1 LDINDNDE
9 ISETEEVT
17 EREKLTEFQYDVK
30 NEEEDRAFRVFQK
43 KYVYKHNIKITVAF
57 GVVAALFG
65 VSIIRYPDG
74 YLNWVLMFICLFM
87 IFTTWYNMVAV
98 RKRLVAALKNLEDDR
113 YIFKLFDDGF
123 SIETIIS
130 EEERDDEEFVPI
142 PPKEVK
148 FGEEGLSVIE
158 NSEMFM
164 LIIKKETIYV
174 LSKRVLDEKT
184 QEILRNKF
192 TEALGENFERQ

>member
-1 LDINDNDE
+1 
-9 ISETEEVT
+9 
-17 EREKLTEFQYDVK
+17 
-30 NEEEDRAFRVFQK
+30 
-43 KYVYKHNIKITVAF
+43 
-57 GVVAALFG
+57 
-65 VSIIRYPDG
+65 
-74 YLNWVLMFICLFM
+74 
-87 IFTTWYNMVAV
+87 MVAV

-113 YIFKLFDDGF
+113 YIFKLYDDGF

-130 EEERDDEEFVPI
+130 EEERDGEEFVPI